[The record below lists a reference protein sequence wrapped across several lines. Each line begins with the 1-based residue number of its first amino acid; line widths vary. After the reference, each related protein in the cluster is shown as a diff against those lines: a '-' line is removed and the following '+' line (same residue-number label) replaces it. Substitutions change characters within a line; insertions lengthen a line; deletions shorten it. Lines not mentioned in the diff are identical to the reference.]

1 MDKVKYL
8 IVGGGV
14 SGLAFAN
21 FVESE
26 DYLIIEKEAELGG
39 YCRTIYQ
46 DGFVWDFAG
55 HFFILL
61 LTS

>member
-26 DYLIIEKEAELGG
+26 DYLIIEKRL
-39 YCRTIYQ
+39 
-46 DGFVWDFAG
+46 
-55 HFFILL
+55 
-61 LTS
+61 S